1 MKGGI
6 MKNTNIKKTLSL
18 KRSFLDDQSVTT
30 KSKHF
35 DIVFTVLL
43 ASILLVSAFA
53 GALEVGDVFSTG
65 TAVSGAASVAGSISV
80 ADALETEVEIENEFE
95 TSTKNTVSKGQGWI
109 VTGGKGALL
118 EILFVSKEGTTSDGS
133 VDSVSRGWLRAGN
146 LKLKLESTVST
157 STSKVFAVTAG
168 DGSVRG
174 ILALTKTS
182 QAYQEGFAVWNGDL
196 KLILKNGESFD
207 SKVTLAIEEK
217 QSSGKGVSNR
227 GSGNGGGVNSATTG
241 ILELGGNSFTLVGES
256 NKPQKLEFKLKSSS
270 GAVGELKLESGDLKT
285 YTGKIE
291 IEGGSDSEEIKG
303 KVSATLNREGNT
315 LYGPIRVEL
324 DGSSATDLAVLEGTI
339 KIALSSEKA
348 KISKDDSIDSDDSDD
363 SEDSNDDSKNEK
375 SISKDKGFWKK
386 FKSFFGN

>member
-1 MKGGI
+1 MDYMKGGI
-6 MKNTNIKKTLSL
+6 MKNINVVLIVLL
-18 KRSFLDDQSVTT
+18 IASFLGV
-30 KSKHF
+30 
-35 DIVFTVLL
+35 
-43 ASILLVSAFA
+43 AFA
-53 GALEVGDVFSTG
+53 GALEVGDVLGTG

-109 VTGGKGALL
+109 VIGQKGALL
-118 EILFVSKEGTTSDGS
+118 EILFVSREGTTSDGS

-207 SKVTLAIEEK
+207 AKVTLAIEEK
-217 QSSGKGVSNR
+217 QSSGKGASNR
-227 GSGNGGGVNSATTG
+227 GSGNSGSINSATTG
-241 ILELGGNSFTLVGES
+241 ILEIGGNSFTLVGES
-256 NKPQKLEFKLKSSS
+256 RNSQKLEFKLKSSS

-339 KIALSSEKA
+339 KMALSSSEKS
-348 KISKDDSIDSDDSDD
+348 KIDKDDSINSDDSDD
-363 SEDSNDDSKNEK
+363 SEDSDDNSKNEK

-386 FKSFFGN
+386 FKSFFGA